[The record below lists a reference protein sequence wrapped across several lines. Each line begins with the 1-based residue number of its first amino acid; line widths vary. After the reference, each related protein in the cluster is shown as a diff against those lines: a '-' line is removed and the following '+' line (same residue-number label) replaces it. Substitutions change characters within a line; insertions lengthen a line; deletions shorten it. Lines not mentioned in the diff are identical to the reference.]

1 MADIKVK
8 DIAKKSIKAID
19 KSAIAT
25 ERFKDTIVHTKQ
37 KAENTYSDNGNIYQ
51 DGSDKIQFIT
61 NRAVD
66 ETAHNFNKY
75 GKKAFVET
83 KKNIKKSTLK
93 IKAFKENKLAEKNI
107 KGAKGVKGVAKNT
120 KTTIKTSK
128 EVAKNAKKVAQQ
140 SVKASQR
147 AVR

>member
-37 KAENTYSDNGNIYQ
+37 KAENTYSDNGNVYQ
-51 DGSDKIQFIT
+51 DGSEKIQFIT

-75 GKKAFVET
+75 GKKSFE
-83 KKNIKKSTLK
+83 
-93 IKAFKENKLAEKNI
+93 
-107 KGAKGVKGVAKNT
+107 
-120 KTTIKTSK
+120 TTI
-128 EVAKNAKKVAQQ
+128 NNFKKAEDKLLPFLVE
-140 SVKASQR
+140 K
-147 AVR
+147 

>member
-37 KAENTYSDNGNIYQ
+37 KAENTYSDNGNVYQ
-51 DGSDKIQFIT
+51 DGSEKIQFIS

-93 IKAFKENKLAEKNI
+93 IKAFKENKLAEKTI
-107 KGAKGVKGVAKNT
+107 KSAKGVKGVAKNT
-120 KTTIKTSK
+120 KYRT
-128 EVAKNAKKVAQQ
+128 A
-140 SVKASQR
+140 
-147 AVR
+147 